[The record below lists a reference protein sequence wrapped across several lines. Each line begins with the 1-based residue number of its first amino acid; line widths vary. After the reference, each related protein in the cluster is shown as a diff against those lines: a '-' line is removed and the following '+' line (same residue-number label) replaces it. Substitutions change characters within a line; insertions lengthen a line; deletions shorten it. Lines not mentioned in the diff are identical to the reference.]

1 MDYIVPAFTMLA
13 LDSVYLSNIGGPL
26 FAKMVK
32 GIQKDEMKIN
42 IFGAIGSYLLL
53 ILVLYKFI
61 IVERKSPSDAFLLGF
76 CIYGVFDF
84 TNIAI
89 FKNYSLL
96 PALLDTMWGGVL
108 FYIVTKITYGTLYY
122 LKK

>member
-32 GIQKDEMKIN
+32 GIQKDEMKIS

-96 PALLDTMWGGVL
+96 PALLDTLWGGVL

>member
-1 MDYIVPAFTMLA
+1 MDYIVPAFTMLT

-96 PALLDTMWGGVL
+96 PALLDTLWGGVL

>member
-42 IFGAIGSYLLL
+42 MFGAIGSYLLL

-61 IVERKSPSDAFLLGF
+61 IVERKSPNDAFLLGF
-76 CIYGVFDF
+76 CIYGIFDF

-96 PALLDTMWGGVL
+96 PALLDTLWGGVL
-108 FYIVTKITYGTLYY
+108 FYLVTKITYGILYY

>member
-42 IFGAIGSYLLL
+42 MFGAIGSYLLL

-76 CIYGVFDF
+76 CIYGIFDL

-89 FKNYSLL
+89 FKNYKLL
-96 PALLDTMWGGVL
+96 PALLDTIWGGIL
-108 FYIVTKITYGTLYY
+108 FYIVTKFTYGTLYY

>member
-13 LDSVYLSNIGGPL
+13 LDSVYLSNIGGHL

-61 IVERKSPSDAFLLGF
+61 IVERKSQSDAFLLGF

-96 PALLDTMWGGVL
+96 PALLDTLWGGVL

>member
-1 MDYIVPAFTMLA
+1 MDYIIPAFSMLA
-13 LDSVYLSNIGGPL
+13 LDSIYLSNIGGPL
-26 FAKMVK
+26 FAKMVN
-32 GIQKDEMKIN
+32 GIQKEDMKLN

-96 PALLDTMWGGVL
+96 PALLDTLWGGVL

>member
-42 IFGAIGSYLLL
+42 MFGAIGSYLLL

-61 IVERKSPSDAFLLGF
+61 IVERKSSSDAFLLGF
-76 CIYGVFDF
+76 CIYGIFDL

-89 FKNYSLL
+89 FKNYKLL
-96 PALLDTMWGGVL
+96 PALLDTIWGGIL
-108 FYIVTKITYGTLYY
+108 FYIVTKFTYGTLYY

>member
-42 IFGAIGSYLLL
+42 MFGAIGSYLLL

-76 CIYGVFDF
+76 CIYGIFDF

-96 PALLDTMWGGVL
+96 PALLDTVWGGVL

>member
-1 MDYIVPAFTMLA
+1 MLT
-13 LDSVYLSNIGGPL
+13 LDSLYLSNIGGPL

-32 GIQKDEMKIN
+32 GIQKDDMKIN
-42 IFGAIGSYLLL
+42 MFGAIGSYLLL

-76 CIYGVFDF
+76 CIYGIFDL

-89 FKNYSLL
+89 FKNYRLL
-96 PALLDTMWGGVL
+96 PAFLDTLWGGVL
-108 FYIVTKITYGTLYY
+108 FYLVTKITYGMLYY

>member
-1 MDYIVPAFTMLA
+1 MDYIVPAFTMLTV
-13 LDSVYLSNIGGPL
+13 DSLYLSNIGGPL

-42 IFGAIGSYLLL
+42 LFGAIGSYLLL

-76 CIYGVFDF
+76 CIYGIFDF

-89 FKNYSLL
+89 FKNYRLL
-96 PALLDTMWGGVL
+96 PAFTDTLWGGVL

-122 LKK
+122 MKK

>member
-13 LDSVYLSNIGGPL
+13 LDSVYLSNISGPL

-96 PALLDTMWGGVL
+96 PALLDTLWGGVL

>member
-1 MDYIVPAFTMLA
+1 MDYIVPAFTMLT
-13 LDSVYLSNIGGPL
+13 LDSLYLSNIGGPL

-32 GIQKDEMKIN
+32 GIQKDDMKIN
-42 IFGAIGSYLLL
+42 MFGAIGSYLLL

-76 CIYGVFDF
+76 CIYGIFDL

-89 FKNYSLL
+89 FKNYQLI
-96 PALLDTMWGGVL
+96 PAIVDTVWGGVL
-108 FYIVTKITYGTLYY
+108 FYTVTWITYKLLRIKY
-122 LKK
+122 

>member
-32 GIQKDEMKIN
+32 GIQKDDMKIN
-42 IFGAIGSYLLL
+42 MFGAIGSYLLL

-76 CIYGVFDF
+76 CIYGIFDL

-89 FKNYSLL
+89 FKNYKLL
-96 PALLDTMWGGVL
+96 PALLDTIWGGIL
-108 FYIVTKITYGTLYY
+108 FYIVTKFTYGTLYY

>member
-1 MDYIVPAFTMLA
+1 MDYIVPAFTMLT

-32 GIQKDEMKIN
+32 GIQKDDMKIN
-42 IFGAIGSYLLL
+42 MFGAIGSYLLL

-96 PALLDTMWGGVL
+96 PALLDTLWGGVL

>member
-1 MDYIVPAFTMLA
+1 MDYIVPAFTMLT
-13 LDSVYLSNIGGPL
+13 LDSLYLSNIGGPL

-42 IFGAIGSYLLL
+42 MFGAIGSYLLL

-76 CIYGVFDF
+76 CIYGIFDL

-89 FKNYSLL
+89 FKNYKLL
-96 PALLDTMWGGVL
+96 PALLDTIWGGIL
-108 FYIVTKITYGTLYY
+108 FYIVTKFTYGTLYY

>member
-1 MDYIVPAFTMLA
+1 MDYIVPAFTMLT
-13 LDSVYLSNIGGPL
+13 LDSMYLSNIGGPL

-32 GIQKDEMKIN
+32 GIQKEEMKIN
-42 IFGAIGSYLLL
+42 MFGAIGSYLLI

-61 IVERKSPSDAFLLGF
+61 IVERKSPNDAFLLGF
-76 CIYGVFDF
+76 CIYGIFDL

-89 FKNYSLL
+89 FKNYRLL
-96 PALLDTMWGGVL
+96 PALLDTLWGGVL
-108 FYIVTKITYGTLYY
+108 FYLVTKFTYGTLYY

>member
-96 PALLDTMWGGVL
+96 PALLDTLWGGVL

>member
-1 MDYIVPAFTMLA
+1 MDYIVPAFTMLT

-32 GIQKDEMKIN
+32 GIQKDDMKIN
-42 IFGAIGSYLLL
+42 MFGAIGSYLLL

-96 PALLDTMWGGVL
+96 PALLDTLWGGVL
-108 FYIVTKITYGTLYY
+108 FYIVTKLTYGTLYY

>member
-1 MDYIVPAFTMLA
+1 MDYIVPAFTMLTV
-13 LDSVYLSNIGGPL
+13 DSLYLSNIGGPL

-42 IFGAIGSYLLL
+42 MFGAIGSYLLL

-76 CIYGVFDF
+76 CTYGIFDF

-96 PALLDTMWGGVL
+96 PALLDTLWGGVL

-122 LKK
+122 MKK

>member
-1 MDYIVPAFTMLA
+1 MDYIVPAFTMLT

-32 GIQKDEMKIN
+32 GIQKDDMKIN
-42 IFGAIGSYLLL
+42 MFGAIGSYLLL

-96 PALLDTMWGGVL
+96 PTLLDTLWGGVL
-108 FYIVTKITYGTLYY
+108 FYIVTKLTYGTLYY

>member
-42 IFGAIGSYLLL
+42 MFGAIGSYLLL

-76 CIYGVFDF
+76 CIYGIFDF

-96 PALLDTMWGGVL
+96 PALLDTVWGGVL

-122 LKK
+122 LKE

>member
-42 IFGAIGSYLLL
+42 IFGAIGSYILL

-61 IVERKSPSDAFLLGF
+61 IVERKPLSDAFLLGF
-76 CIYGVFDF
+76 CIYGIFDL

-89 FKNYSLL
+89 FKNYQLIPSLV
-96 PALLDTMWGGVL
+96 DTVWGGVL
-108 FYIVTKITYGTLYY
+108 FYTVTWITY
-122 LKK
+122 KIMKIKM